1 MLLIDYYAYN
11 NKIAAVHP
19 GEKFLF
25 FALTMAITL
34 AFDNAVTSLLVIL
47 LMAAAV
53 VVLAGTPW
61 FTYLKLLIV
70 PGSFLVP
77 GVLVLAVSVNADTA
91 SFLWSASVG
100 PYAVG
105 ITGPGLDTAVKVFLR
120 SLGSVSC
127 LYFLALTTPLSD
139 MVSLLKKIRVPSI
152 VIELLTLIYRFIFV
166 LLKVT
171 GQIYTAQSS
180 RLGYRNART
189 TLNSLSRIIS
199 SIFVK
204 TYHQSQ
210 VMYDALAARCYQGN
224 LNILEERRCLSA
236 RNLLLIVIVD
246 GTLLIYSAKFG
257 GLI

>member
-11 NKIAAVHP
+11 NKIATVHP

-25 FALTMAITL
+25 FVLTLTITL
-34 AFDNAVTSLLVIL
+34 AFDNVVTWLLVIL
-47 LMAAAV
+47 LMAATV

-61 FTYLKLLIV
+61 FTYLKLLLL
-70 PGSFLVP
+70 PGSFLIP
-77 GVLVLAVSVNADTA
+77 GVLVLAVSVNTDPA
-91 SFLWSASVG
+91 SFIRSVSVG

-105 ITGPGLDTAVKVFLR
+105 ITGPGLETAVKAFLR
-120 SLGSVSC
+120 SLSSVSC

-139 MVSLLKKIRVPSI
+139 MISLFKKFRVPSLI
-152 VIELLTLIYRFIFV
+152 IELLTLIYRFIFV

-180 RLGYRNART
+180 RLGYRNTRT
-189 TLNSLSRIIS
+189 ALNSLSRIIS

-210 VMYDALAARCYQGN
+210 VMYDALLARCYQGS

-236 RNLLLIVIVD
+236 RNLLLIATVD
-246 GTLLIYSAKFG
+246 GALLIYSAKLG
-257 GLI
+257 GLL